1 MSPLLYF
8 FEELNLTI
16 TTSKISKMT
25 SQQYGVY
32 TDMILRKTI
41 ADTLTNLDIGSV
53 FVTNGKE
60 IDNLNQTL
68 STNKPLGRLMKSII
82 VFDLEPLGTV
92 DWQRSAKLCE
102 TLNIPTLGVIP
113 SSYLTKQHIDIDD
126 SLSDFIFVPFTEDEL
141 LLRAKKLVASTKNIS
156 DQDVIVQDQLVIS
169 PHSYEVT
176 LKGRRVHLRFKEYE
190 LLLLLASNPGRV
202 YDRET
207 LLNHI
212 WGYDYFGGTR
222 TVDVHIRRLR
232 SKIEQPDTQ
241 FIETI
246 WNVGYRFRPVHEG

>member
-32 TDMILRKTI
+32 TYMTLRKTI
-41 ADTLTNLDIGSV
+41 ADTLTSLDIGSV
-53 FVTNGKE
+53 FVTNGNE

-68 STNKPLGRLMKSII
+68 STNKGPGRLMKSII

-113 SSYLTKQHIDIDD
+113 SNYPTVQNIDD
-126 SLSDFIFVPFTEDEL
+126 SLGDFIFVPFTEDEL
-141 LLRAKKLVASTKNIS
+141 LLRAKKLVTSTENIS
-156 DQDVIVQDQLVIS
+156 AQDVIVQDQLVIS

-176 LKGRRVHLRFKEYE
+176 LKGRRIHLRFKEYE

-207 LLNHI
+207 LLNRI

-246 WNVGYRFRPVHEG
+246 WNVGYRFRPVRKD

>member
-1 MSPLLYF
+1 M
-8 FEELNLTI
+8 
-16 TTSKISKMT
+16 
-25 SQQYGVY
+25 
-32 TDMILRKTI
+32 
-41 ADTLTNLDIGSV
+41 
-53 FVTNGKE
+53 
-60 IDNLNQTL
+60 
-68 STNKPLGRLMKSII
+68 
-82 VFDLEPLGTV
+82 
-92 DWQRSAKLCE
+92 
-102 TLNIPTLGVIP
+102 
-113 SSYLTKQHIDIDD
+113 
-126 SLSDFIFVPFTEDEL
+126 

-246 WNVGYRFRPVHEG
+246 WNVGYRFRPVHAD

>member
-32 TDMILRKTI
+32 TDMTLRKTI
-41 ADTLTNLDIGSV
+41 ADNLTNMDIGSV

-68 STNKPLGRLMKSII
+68 STNRPPGRLRKSII

-102 TLNIPTLGVIP
+102 N
-113 SSYLTKQHIDIDD
+113 
-126 SLSDFIFVPFTEDEL
+126 
-141 LLRAKKLVASTKNIS
+141 
-156 DQDVIVQDQLVIS
+156 
-169 PHSYEVT
+169 
-176 LKGRRVHLRFKEYE
+176 LKC
-190 LLLLLASNPGRV
+190 
-202 YDRET
+202 
-207 LLNHI
+207 
-212 WGYDYFGGTR
+212 
-222 TVDVHIRRLR
+222 
-232 SKIEQPDTQ
+232 
-241 FIETI
+241 
-246 WNVGYRFRPVHEG
+246 